1 MKVKTLLVEKQE
13 KIEVLVVHSAEEVRE
28 VPVEA
33 VQGEAVEGDLTVEGE
48 VVDPVEGMVE
58 EEGEEEGEE
67 REGVGGLLVLVPV
80 PRGTGHIR
88 WEHLLTIKPCDSPTV
103 HLNNLFS

>member
-1 MKVKTLLVEKQE
+1 MARSLMKVKTLLVEKQE

-88 WEHLLTIKPCDSPTV
+88 
-103 HLNNLFS
+103 